1 LVHTVFIG
9 QRADQRKTNTMSN
22 IIEVNSQFDATRSAV
37 TTIKVGDQIA
47 RTNAGGHL
55 NEVIEVGELLSVL
68 VGARAGKCFRLVTWR
83 TTATGEMSTTIR
95 EN

>member
-1 LVHTVFIG
+1 
-9 QRADQRKTNTMSN
+9 MSN
-22 IIEVNSQFDATRSAV
+22 IIEVNSQFAAASYAV
-37 TTIKVGDQIA
+37 KTIKVGDQIA

-68 VGARAGKCFRLVTWR
+68 GGACFGKCFRLVTWR
-83 TTATGEMSTTIR
+83 TSATGSMSTTIR